1 MVLNQGVMDK
11 MNGKNY
17 QAMQTIKIIQLI
29 NQGNLDPKLTGICQ
43 RIKIMATKVIYL
55 FKWHKLMQR

>member
-1 MVLNQGVMDK
+1 MALNQGVMDK

-29 NQGNLDPKLTGICQ
+29 NKGNLDLKLIGICQ
-43 RIKIMATKVIYL
+43 RIKIMATIVIYL
-55 FKWHKLMQR
+55 FK